1 MKIEVYF
8 ENDLVT
14 VIDAD
19 YKKESVRITN
29 YDDDIF
35 RNAFGVVT
43 RPTWQQYLDFL
54 ESRCVP
60 RTRDKIK
67 WYLQE
72 IGVDCYEPLEIIKK
86 TEGRLLNDFYTD
98 RKGNAEAVD
107 DEVYGVIP
115 KNHPCG
121 RKGIPSTRN
130 KSCRKRSRVLPGRVL
145 ETGSGTSSGH
155 LWCRCPQSGRNGAHQ
170 KDALLDILTR
180 SAGFESYK
188 RCWV

>member
-29 YDDDIF
+29 YEEDIF

-86 TEGRLLNDFYTD
+86 TEGRM
-98 RKGNAEAVD
+98 AEDHVWLKI
-107 DEVYGVIP
+107 V
-115 KNHPCG
+115 
-121 RKGIPSTRN
+121 
-130 KSCRKRSRVLPGRVL
+130 
-145 ETGSGTSSGH
+145 ETEE
-155 LWCRCPQSGRNGAHQ
+155 N
-170 KDALLDILTR
+170 
-180 SAGFESYK
+180 
-188 RCWV
+188 